1 MIDKNNNY
9 FIIAHTFECDKIF
22 LAEMPPKMSSAQN
35 YLPNIVG
42 AHMRL
47 ENFITLNC
55 MCYNNIII
63 IIIIDDF
70 LLIDFN

>member
-35 YLPNIVG
+35 YFPNIVC
-42 AHMRL
+42 AQTVLIFLSNSNVRY
-47 ENFITLNC
+47 NKIIT
-55 MCYNNIII
+55 M
-63 IIIIDDF
+63 
-70 LLIDFN
+70 LLIYNLFVDRI